1 MKKVLAIL
9 LAVVLLIVLL
19 IVTVFDTEDEE
30 LVCVDEP
37 GSSSGSGGGDAVVD
51 GDFAYPTD
59 KDAVTESSPFGPR
72 NGEMHGGFDL
82 AGPRGTPIY
91 AFADGEVVYAAD
103 SGVTGFGG
111 WVVLD
116 HTIDGEQIQTVYGH
130 EEPGQVHVKVGDKV
144 KKGQHIADIGS
155 AGYSS
160 GPHLHFEVVKGDR
173 AAGGQ
178 KVDPKPWLDKASK
191 PQPRGSSGSSGGRS
205 ADVVLI
211 GDSLSVRA
219 EKQLQKD
226 IPGVQINAKVSRQFS
241 QGLEILESEK
251 PQAKTVVMALGTN
264 GTVDQSMVD
273 RAKKA
278 AGNARLI
285 LMTVG
290 GPGVQSAKQVNPL
303 VKKNSDSVGIAD
315 WEAEVKKHP
324 DYLTSDGV
332 HQSPSGTEAFSRV
345 IADAVKSGGAHS
357 GRSSSSKDGAQP
369 ENLGKNPNSGKDVPI
384 GVSNNPD
391 DLDKYQ
397 INHIRRIISI
407 GKGRGENEQTIR
419 AAIMA
424 AGQEGGYRMLASKAV
439 PESLKFPNDGVTPG
453 DYDSVGLFAIRT
465 PMNGPVD
472 KAMNAE
478 WQINWFYDTAHTQ
491 ADVNGEDWEIAA
503 NVERPREDLRWKYK
517 NWKSVADK
525 MMETQGDVAPSDDPC
540 APGANGDGDS
550 GKTPADASEF
560 AKKAIEAAR
569 KQMGLPYRWGGGD
582 YNGPTPGQDGGS
594 PGFDCSGLT
603 LYAYSQ
609 ASGGKIKLPHYTG
622 DTSNPG
628 QLGAPELT
636 DVPMDDVKP
645 GDLVFFGTKQNPH
658 HVGLAIDKDTMI
670 HAPDRGQTVTEAK
683 ISSMGDFSGVRRLT
697 EDALREGK

>member
-9 LAVVLLIVLL
+9 LTVVLLIVLL
-19 IVTVFDTEDEE
+19 IVTVFDNEDEE
-30 LVCVDEP
+30 KVCVDEP

-59 KDAVTESSPFGPR
+59 KDAVHESSPFGPR
-72 NGEMHGGFDL
+72 GGEMHYGFDL

-103 SGVTGFGG
+103 SGVSGFGG

-173 AAGGQ
+173 AAGGE
-178 KVDPKPWLDKASK
+178 KVDPKPWLDKASASK
-191 PQPRGSSGSSGGRS
+191 P
-205 ADVVLI
+205 
-211 GDSLSVRA
+211 
-219 EKQLQKD
+219 K
-226 IPGVQINAKVSRQFS
+226 
-241 QGLEILESEK
+241 ES
-251 PQAKTVVMALGTN
+251 
-264 GTVDQSMVD
+264 D
-273 RAKKA
+273 A
-278 AGNARLI
+278 AQ
-285 LMTVG
+285 T
-290 GPGVQSAKQVNPL
+290 
-303 VKKNSDSVGIAD
+303 
-315 WEAEVKKHP
+315 
-324 DYLTSDGV
+324 
-332 HQSPSGTEAFSRV
+332 
-345 IADAVKSGGAHS
+345 
-357 GRSSSSKDGAQP
+357 GRSSAEKGEAKP
-369 ENLGKNPNSGKDVPI
+369 ENQGKNPNSGKDVPI

-439 PESLKFPNDGVTPG
+439 PESLKYPNDGVTPG

-478 WQINWFYDTAHTQ
+478 WQINWFYDTAHKQ
-491 ADVNGEDWEIAA
+491 ADVNAADWEIAA

-517 NWKSVADK
+517 NWKAITDK
-525 MMETQGDVAPSDDPC
+525 VMETEGDIAPSEDSC
-540 APGANGDGDS
+540 MPGGGGDS
-550 GKTPADASEF
+550 GKTPANASEF

-603 LYAYSQ
+603 LYAYAQ

-622 DTSNPG
+622 DSSNPG

-645 GDLVFFGTKQNPH
+645 GDLVFFGSKSNPH

-670 HAPDRGQTVTEAK
+670 HAPDRGQNVTEAK

>member
-19 IVTVFDTEDEE
+19 VVTVFDNEDEE
-30 LVCVDEP
+30 NVCVDEP
-37 GSSSGSGGGDAVVD
+37 GASSGSGGDVVVD
-51 GDFAYPTD
+51 GDFAYPAD
-59 KDAVTESSPFGPR
+59 KNAVHMSSPFGPR
-72 NGEMHGGFDL
+72 DGGMHYGLDL

-91 AFADGEVVYAAD
+91 AFADGDVVAAAD
-103 SGVTGFGG
+103 SGVSGFGG
-111 WVVLD
+111 WVVLN
-116 HTIDGEQIQTVYGH
+116 HTIDGQQIQTVYGH

-155 AGYSS
+155 AGESS

-173 AAGGQ
+173 AAGGE
-178 KVDPKPWLDKASK
+178 KVDPQPWLDKAAAGK
-191 PQPRGSSGSSGGRS
+191 PAKAGGGGRS

-219 EKQLQKD
+219 QQQLRKD
-226 IPGVQINAKVSRQFS
+226 IPGVQIDAEVGRQFS
-241 QGLEILESEK
+241 EGVSILEKDK
-251 PQAKTVVMALGTN
+251 PSAKTVVMALGTN
-264 GTVDQSMVD
+264 GAVDQSMVD

-324 DYLTSDGV
+324 DYLTSDGI
-332 HQSPSGTEAFSRV
+332 HQSASGTTAFSRV
-345 IADAVKSGGAHS
+345 IADAVKSGGRQSGGSSS
-357 GRSSSSKDGAQP
+357 GRSGAQP
-369 ENLGKNPNSGKDVPI
+369 ERVGKNPSSGKDVPI

-407 GKGRGENEQTIR
+407 GKGRGEKEQTIR

-424 AGQEGGYRMLASKAV
+424 AGQESGYRMLASKAV

-478 WQINWFYDTAHTQ
+478 WQINWFYDTARSQ
-491 ADVNGEDWEIAA
+491 AGDSTEDWQIAA

-517 NWKSVADK
+517 NWKSIADK
-525 MMETQGDVAPSDDPC
+525 MMETQGDVEPSDDPC
-540 APGANGDGDS
+540 APGSNGNGDS
-550 GKTPADASEF
+550 GKTPANASEF
-560 AKKAIEAAR
+560 AKKAIAAAR
-569 KQMGLPYRWGGGD
+569 KQIGLPYRWGGGD

-622 DTSNPG
+622 DSSNPG

-636 DVPMDDVKP
+636 EVPMDDVKP
-645 GDLVFFGTKQNPH
+645 GDLVFFGDKSNPH

-670 HAPDRGQTVTEAK
+670 HAPDRGQNVTEAK
-683 ISSMGDFSGVRRLT
+683 ISSMGDFSMVRRLT